1 MLKITDLSLRRGTRL
16 LLENIALDV
25 FPGQRVGLTGANG
38 CGKSSLF
45 SVIAGRLEADQGN
58 VTLPR
63 GALISEVLQETPES
77 SQTAI
82 DYVIDGDK
90 SYRSLELKI
99 AQAELSNDGTA
110 LATLHNQMEAI
121 DGFRV
126 SARAGQLLHGLG
138 FTAKEQTQSVNT
150 FSGGWRMRL
159 NLATALMTRA
169 DLLLLDEPTN
179 HLDLDAMVWLEQW
192 LASYEGIVLVI
203 SHDREF
209 LDRAVTRIAHIENQT
224 IQVYEGNYSLAE
236 RQRAEFIEIQQKQHV
251 RQQKQIRH
259 MQSYIDRFR
268 YKASKAKQAQSRIKA
283 LERLEIVSPAQQKN
297 AFVFEFETPDHSPH
311 QLIDL
316 KGINAGYQDPVLS
329 KIDFRLSDGERIGL
343 LGRNGAGKTT
353 LMKTLAAEL
362 PPLQGSYTGDS
373 KLCIGYFAQH
383 QLELLNPQWSPL
395 DHLAELSQQQ
405 NERALRTHLGR
416 FGFSGDS
423 ATEPVSIRSGGE
435 RARLVLALIVYSKP
449 NLLLLDEPTN
459 HLDIEM
465 RESISLALQS
475 YSGCLVVVAHDRHL
489 LRLVTDEL
497 WLIDDGSLRR
507 FEGDIDDY
515 VIWLRQ
521 RQKGTNKN
529 LDSQTN
535 KKPKSRKDITAK
547 DDQKPQRSKTT
558 RQEKAKQREKVK
570 PLRDRLNRVE
580 KEIDKAAEV
589 KQRLD
594 QALANPE
601 IYNEANRDQLRELL
615 FDQARNAQLHQELES
630 QWLEA
635 SELLE
640 KADEPSQS
648 KSTTG

>member
-25 FPGQRVGLTGANG
+25 FPGQRMGLTGANG
-38 CGKSSLF
+38 CGKSRLF

-110 LATLHNQMEAI
+110 LATLHNQMDAI

-236 RQRAEFIEIQQKQHV
+236 RQRAEIIEIQQKQHV

-283 LERLEIVSPAQQKN
+283 LERLEIVSPVQQKN

-535 KKPKSRKDITAK
+535 KKTKSRTDITAK
-547 DDQKPQRSKTT
+547 NDQKPQRPKTT

-630 QWLEA
+630 QWMEA
-635 SELLE
+635 SDLLE
-640 KADEPSQS
+640 QANEPSQ
-648 KSTTG
+648 G

>member
-16 LLENIALDV
+16 LLENIALEV
-25 FPGQRVGLTGANG
+25 FPGQRMGLTGANG

-110 LATLHNQMEAI
+110 LATLHNQMDAI

-236 RQRAEFIEIQQKQHV
+236 RQRAEIIEIQQKQHV

-283 LERLEIVSPAQQKN
+283 LERLEIVSPVQQKN

-535 KKPKSRKDITAK
+535 KKFKNKTDITAK
-547 DDQKPQRSKTT
+547 GDQKPQRSKTT

-580 KEIDKAAEV
+580 KEIDKAAEI

-615 FDQARNAQLHQELES
+615 FDQARNAQLHQELER

-640 KADEPSQS
+640 QANEPSQ
-648 KSTTG
+648 G

>member
-25 FPGQRVGLTGANG
+25 FPGQRMGLTGANG

-77 SQTAI
+77 TQTAI

-99 AQAELSNDGTA
+99 AQAELSNDGTT

-236 RQRAEFIEIQQKQHV
+236 RQRAEIIEIQQKQHV

-283 LERLEIVSPAQQKN
+283 LERLEIVSPVQQKN

-535 KKPKSRKDITAK
+535 KKPKNRTDITAK
-547 DDQKPQRSKTT
+547 GDQKLQRSKTT

-635 SELLE
+635 SDLLE
-640 KADEPSQS
+640 QANDPSQ
-648 KSTTG
+648 G

>member
-25 FPGQRVGLTGANG
+25 FPGQRMGLTGANG

-90 SYRSLELKI
+90 SFRSLELKI
-99 AQAELSNDGTA
+99 AQAELSSDGTE
-110 LATLHNQMEAI
+110 LATLHSQMEAI

-236 RQRAEFIEIQQKQHV
+236 RQRAEIIEIQQKQHV
-251 RQQKQIRH
+251 RQKKQIRH

-329 KIDFRLSDGERIGL
+329 GIDFRLSDGERIGL

-362 PPLQGSYTGDS
+362 PPLKGSYTGDS

-497 WLIDDGSLRR
+497 WLIDNGSLRR

-521 RQKGTNKN
+521 RQKGANKN

-535 KKPKSRKDITAK
+535 KKPKNRTDIDAK
-547 DDQKPQRSKTT
+547 IDQKPQRSKTT

-570 PLRDRLNRVE
+570 PLHDRLNRVE
-580 KEIDKAAEV
+580 KEVDKAAEV
-589 KQRLD
+589 KRRLD
-594 QALANPE
+594 QELANPE

-640 KADEPSQS
+640 QADEPSQ
-648 KSTTG
+648 G

>member
-25 FPGQRVGLTGANG
+25 FPGQRMGLTGANG

-99 AQAELSNDGTA
+99 AQAELSSDGTE
-110 LATLHNQMEAI
+110 LATLHSQMEAI

-236 RQRAEFIEIQQKQHV
+236 RQRAEIIEIQQKQHV
-251 RQQKQIRH
+251 RQKKQIRH

-329 KIDFRLSDGERIGL
+329 GIDFRLSDGERIGL

-362 PPLQGSYTGDS
+362 PPLKGSYTGDS

-497 WLIDDGSLRR
+497 WLIDNGSLRR

-521 RQKGTNKN
+521 RQKGANKN

-535 KKPKSRKDITAK
+535 KKPKNRTDIDAK
-547 DDQKPQRSKTT
+547 IDQKPQRSKTT

-570 PLRDRLNRVE
+570 PLHDRLNRIE
-580 KEIDKAAEV
+580 KEVDKAAEV
-589 KQRLD
+589 KRRLD
-594 QALANPE
+594 QELANPE

-640 KADEPSQS
+640 QADEPSP
-648 KSTTG
+648 G

>member
-25 FPGQRVGLTGANG
+25 FPGQRMGLTGANG

-90 SYRSLELKI
+90 SFRSLELKI
-99 AQAELSNDGTA
+99 AQAELSSDGTE
-110 LATLHNQMEAI
+110 LATLHSQMEAI

-236 RQRAEFIEIQQKQHV
+236 RQRAEIIEIQQKQHV
-251 RQQKQIRH
+251 RQKKQIRH

-329 KIDFRLSDGERIGL
+329 GIDFRLSDGERIGL

-497 WLIDDGSLRR
+497 WLIDNGSLRR

-521 RQKGTNKN
+521 RQKGANKN

-535 KKPKSRKDITAK
+535 KKPKNRTDIDAK
-547 DDQKPQRSKTT
+547 IDQKPQRSKTT

-570 PLRDRLNRVE
+570 PLHDRLNRVE
-580 KEIDKAAEV
+580 KEVDKAAEV
-589 KQRLD
+589 KRRLD
-594 QALANPE
+594 QELANPE

-640 KADEPSQS
+640 QADEPSQ
-648 KSTTG
+648 G

>member
-25 FPGQRVGLTGANG
+25 FPGQRMGLTGANG

-99 AQAELSNDGTA
+99 AQAELRNDGTA
-110 LATLHNQMEAI
+110 LATLHNQMDAI

-236 RQRAEFIEIQQKQHV
+236 RQRAEIIEIQQKQHV

-283 LERLEIVSPAQQKN
+283 LDRLEIVSPVQQKN

-497 WLIDDGSLRR
+497 WLINDGSLRR

-535 KKPKSRKDITAK
+535 KKPKNKTDITAK
-547 DDQKPQRSKTT
+547 GDQKPQRSKTT

-580 KEIDKAAEV
+580 KEIDKAAEI

-615 FDQARNAQLHQELES
+615 FDQARNAQLHQELER

-640 KADEPSQS
+640 QANEPSQS
-648 KSTTG
+648 

>member
-25 FPGQRVGLTGANG
+25 FPGQRMGLTGANG

-110 LATLHNQMEAI
+110 LATLHDQMDAI

-236 RQRAEFIEIQQKQHV
+236 RQRAEIIEIQQKQHV

-283 LERLEIVSPAQQKN
+283 LERLEIVSPVQQKN

-535 KKPKSRKDITAK
+535 KKTKSRTDITAK
-547 DDQKPQRSKTT
+547 NDQKPQRSKTT

-580 KEIDKAAEV
+580 KEIDKAAEI

-615 FDQARNAQLHQELES
+615 FDQARNAQLHQELER

-640 KADEPSQS
+640 QANEPSQ
-648 KSTTG
+648 G

>member
-25 FPGQRVGLTGANG
+25 FPGQRMGLTGANG

-99 AQAELSNDGTA
+99 AQAELSSDGTE
-110 LATLHNQMEAI
+110 LATLHSQMEAI

-224 IQVYEGNYSLAE
+224 IQVFEGNYSLAE
-236 RQRAEFIEIQQKQHV
+236 RQRAEIIEIQQKQHV
-251 RQQKQIRH
+251 RQKKQIRH

-329 KIDFRLSDGERIGL
+329 GIDFRLSDGERIGL

-362 PPLQGSYTGDS
+362 PPLKGSYTGDS

-497 WLIDDGSLRR
+497 WLIDNGSLRR

-521 RQKGTNKN
+521 RQKGANKN

-535 KKPKSRKDITAK
+535 KKPKNRTDIDAK
-547 DDQKPQRSKTT
+547 IDQKPQRSKTT

-580 KEIDKAAEV
+580 KEVDKAAEV
-589 KQRLD
+589 KRRLD
-594 QALANPE
+594 QELANPE

-640 KADEPSQS
+640 QADEPSQ
-648 KSTTG
+648 G

>member
-25 FPGQRVGLTGANG
+25 FPGQRMGLTGANG

-110 LATLHNQMEAI
+110 LATLHNQMDAI

-236 RQRAEFIEIQQKQHV
+236 RQRAEIIEIQQKQHV

-283 LERLEIVSPAQQKN
+283 LERLEIVSPVQQKN

-329 KIDFRLSDGERIGL
+329 SIDFRLSDGERIGL

-362 PPLQGSYTGDS
+362 PPLRGSYTGDS

-535 KKPKSRKDITAK
+535 KKPKNKTDITAK

-580 KEIDKAAEV
+580 KEIDKAAEI

-601 IYNEANRDQLRELL
+601 IYSEANRDELRELL
-615 FDQARNAQLHQELES
+615 FDQARNAQLHQELER

-640 KADEPSQS
+640 QANEPSQ
-648 KSTTG
+648 G

>member
-16 LLENIALDV
+16 LLENVELDV
-25 FPGQRVGLTGANG
+25 FPGQRMGLTGANG
-38 CGKSSLF
+38 SGKSSLF

-58 VTLPR
+58 VSLPR
-63 GALISEVLQETPES
+63 GTLIAEVLQETPES
-77 SQTAI
+77 SRPAI

-90 SYRSLELKI
+90 SYRSLEIKI
-99 AQAELSNDGTA
+99 AQAELDDNGTQ
-110 LATLHNQMEAI
+110 LASLHSQMEAI

-138 FTAKEQTQSVNT
+138 FTATEQSQSVDT

-209 LDRAVTRIAHIENQT
+209 LDRAVTRIAHIENHT

-236 RQRAEFIEIQQKQHV
+236 RRRAESIEIQYKQHL
-251 RQQKQIRH
+251 RQQKQVRH
-259 MQSYIDRFR
+259 MRSYIDRFR

-283 LERLEIVSPAQQKN
+283 LERMEIVSPVQQKN
-297 AFVFEFETPDHSPH
+297 AFVFEFEIPDHSPH

-316 KGINAGYQDPVLS
+316 KGINAGYKEPVLS
-329 KIDFRLSDGERIGL
+329 NVNFRLSDGDRIGL
-343 LGRNGAGKTT
+343 LGRNGTGKTT

-362 PPLQGSYTGDS
+362 SPLQGTYTGDS
-373 KLCIGYFAQH
+373 KLRIGYFAQQ
-383 QLELLNPQWSPL
+383 QLELLNPKWSPL
-395 DHLAELSQQQ
+395 DHLTDLSQTQT
-405 NERALRTHLGR
+405 ERSLRTFLGR
-416 FGFSGDS
+416 FGFSGEA
-423 ATEPVSIRSGGE
+423 ATEPVAVRSGGE
-435 RARLVLALIVYSKP
+435 RARLVLALIVYRKP

-459 HLDIEM
+459 HLDIQM
-465 RESISLALQS
+465 RESISFALQS

-507 FEGDIDDY
+507 FEGDLDDY
-515 VIWLRQ
+515 VVWLRQ
-521 RQKGTNKN
+521 RQKGTGKAIESHA
-529 LDSQTN
+529 DKQS
-535 KKPKSRKDITAK
+535 KKGKEIGTKDEQNAPRPKS
-547 DDQKPQRSKTT
+547 T
-558 RQEKAKQREKVK
+558 RQERAKQRAKVK
-570 PLRDRLNRVE
+570 PLRDNLNRIE
-580 KEIDKAAEV
+580 KEIDKATEV
-589 KQRLD
+589 RLRLD
-594 QALANPE
+594 QELANPE
-601 IYNEANRDQLRELL
+601 IYNEANKDQLRELL

-630 QWLEA
+630 RWLEA

-640 KADEPSQS
+640 QADLSAQ
-648 KSTTG
+648 

>member
-497 WLIDDGSLRR
+497 WLIDDGSLCR

-521 RQKGTNKN
+521 RQKGTNKS

-547 DDQKPQRSKTT
+547 DNQKPQRSKTT

-580 KEIDKAAEV
+580 KEIDKAAEI

-594 QALANPE
+594 QALANPD

>member
-16 LLENIALDV
+16 LLENVELDV
-25 FPGQRVGLTGANG
+25 FPGQRLGLTGANG
-38 CGKSSLF
+38 SGKSSLF

-58 VTLPR
+58 VSLPR
-63 GALISEVLQETPES
+63 GTLIAEVLQETPES
-77 SQTAI
+77 SRAAI
-82 DYVIDGDK
+82 DYVVDGDK
-90 SYRSLELKI
+90 SYRSLEIKI
-99 AQAELSNDGTA
+99 AQAELDDNGA
-110 LATLHNQMEAI
+110 ELASLHSQMEAI

-138 FTAKEQTQSVNT
+138 FTATEQSQSVDT

-209 LDRAVTRIAHIENQT
+209 LDRAVTRIAHIENHT

-236 RQRAEFIEIQQKQHV
+236 RRRAESIEIQYKQHL
-251 RQQKQIRH
+251 RQQKQVRH
-259 MQSYIDRFR
+259 MRSYIDRFR

-283 LERLEIVSPAQQKN
+283 LERMEIVSPVQQKN

-316 KGINAGYQDPVLS
+316 KGINAGYKEPVLS
-329 KIDFRLSDGERIGL
+329 NVKFRLSDGDRIGL
-343 LGRNGAGKTT
+343 LGRNGTGKTT

-362 PPLQGSYTGDS
+362 PPLQGTYTGDS
-373 KLCIGYFAQH
+373 KLRIGYFAQQ

-395 DHLAELSQQQ
+395 DHLADLSQNQT
-405 NERALRTHLGR
+405 ERSLRTFLGR
-416 FGFSGDS
+416 FGFSGDA
-423 ATEPVSIRSGGE
+423 ATEPVAVRSGGE
-435 RARLVLALIVYSKP
+435 RARLVLALIVYRKP

-459 HLDIEM
+459 HLDIQM
-465 RESISLALQS
+465 RESISFALQS

-507 FEGDIDDY
+507 FEGDLDDY
-515 VIWLRQ
+515 VVWLRQ
-521 RQKGTNKN
+521 RQKGTGKVIEPHAGKQNKEGKN
-529 LDSQTN
+529 IGTKDE
-535 KKPKSRKDITAK
+535 PKDR
-547 DDQKPQRSKTT
+547 RSKST
-558 RQEKAKQREKVK
+558 RQEKAKQRAKVK
-570 PLRDRLNRVE
+570 PFRDNLNRIE
-580 KEIDKAAEV
+580 KEIDKATEARL
-589 KQRLD
+589 RLD
-594 QALANPE
+594 QELANPE
-601 IYNEANRDQLRELL
+601 IYNEANKDHLRELL

-630 QWLEA
+630 RWLEV

-640 KADEPSQS
+640 QADVSIQ
-648 KSTTG
+648 

>member
-25 FPGQRVGLTGANG
+25 FPGQRMGLTGANG

-110 LATLHNQMEAI
+110 LATLHDQMDAI

-236 RQRAEFIEIQQKQHV
+236 RQRAEIIEIQQKQHV

-283 LERLEIVSPAQQKN
+283 LERLEIVSPVQQKN

-535 KKPKSRKDITAK
+535 KKTKSRTDITAK
-547 DDQKPQRSKTT
+547 NDQKPQRSKTT

-630 QWLEA
+630 QWMEA
-635 SELLE
+635 SDLLE
-640 KADEPSQS
+640 QANEPSQ
-648 KSTTG
+648 G

>member
-25 FPGQRVGLTGANG
+25 FPGQRMGLTGANG

-99 AQAELSNDGTA
+99 AQAELSSDGTE
-110 LATLHNQMEAI
+110 LATLHSQMEAI

-192 LASYEGIVLVI
+192 LASYEGVVLVI

-236 RQRAEFIEIQQKQHV
+236 RQRAEIIEIQQKQHV
-251 RQQKQIRH
+251 RQKKQIRH

-297 AFVFEFETPDHSPH
+297 AFVFEFETPDYSPH

-329 KIDFRLSDGERIGL
+329 NIDFRLSDGERIGL

-362 PPLQGSYTGDS
+362 PPLKGSYTGDS

-497 WLIDDGSLRR
+497 WLIDNGSLRR

-521 RQKGTNKN
+521 RQKGANKN

-535 KKPKSRKDITAK
+535 KKPKNRTDIDAK
-547 DDQKPQRSKTT
+547 IDQKPQRSKTT

-570 PLRDRLNRVE
+570 PLHDRLNRVE
-580 KEIDKAAEV
+580 KEVDKAAEV
-589 KQRLD
+589 KRRLD
-594 QALANPE
+594 QELANPE

-640 KADEPSQS
+640 QADEPSP
-648 KSTTG
+648 G

>member
-25 FPGQRVGLTGANG
+25 FPGQRMGLTGANG

-77 SQTAI
+77 TQTAI

-99 AQAELSNDGTA
+99 AQAELSNDGTT

-209 LDRAVTRIAHIENQT
+209 LDRAVTRIAHIESQT

-236 RQRAEFIEIQQKQHV
+236 RQRAEIIEIQQKQHV

-283 LERLEIVSPAQQKN
+283 LERLEIVSPVQQKN

-362 PPLQGSYTGDS
+362 PPLKGSYTGDS

-529 LDSQTN
+529 LNSQTN
-535 KKPKSRKDITAK
+535 KKPKNGTDITAK
-547 DDQKPQRSKTT
+547 GDQKPQRSKTT

-635 SELLE
+635 SDLLE
-640 KADEPSQS
+640 QANDPSQ
-648 KSTTG
+648 G

>member
-16 LLENIALDV
+16 LLENVELDV
-25 FPGQRVGLTGANG
+25 FPGQRLGLTGANG
-38 CGKSSLF
+38 SGKSSLF

-58 VTLPR
+58 VSLPR
-63 GALISEVLQETPES
+63 GTLIAEVLQETPES
-77 SQTAI
+77 SRTAI
-82 DYVIDGDK
+82 DYVINGDK
-90 SYRSLELKI
+90 AYRSLETKI
-99 AQAELSNDGTA
+99 AQAELDDNGTE
-110 LATLHNQMEAI
+110 LASLHSQMEAI

-138 FTAKEQTQSVNT
+138 FTATEQSQSVDT

-209 LDRAVTRIAHIENQT
+209 LDRAVTRIAHIENHT

-236 RQRAEFIEIQQKQHV
+236 RRRAESIEIQYKQHL
-251 RQQKQIRH
+251 RQQKQVRH
-259 MQSYIDRFR
+259 MRSYIDRFR

-283 LERLEIVSPAQQKN
+283 LERMEIVSPVQQKN

-316 KGINAGYQDPVLS
+316 KDINAGYKEPVLS
-329 KIDFRLSDGERIGL
+329 NVKFRLSDGDRIGL
-343 LGRNGAGKTT
+343 LGRNGTGKTT

-362 PPLQGSYTGDS
+362 PPLQGTYTRDS
-373 KLCIGYFAQH
+373 KLRIGYFAQQ

-395 DHLAELSQQQ
+395 DHLADLSQNQT
-405 NERALRTHLGR
+405 ERSLRTFLGR
-416 FGFSGDS
+416 FGFSGDA
-423 ATEPVSIRSGGE
+423 ATEPVAVRSGGE
-435 RARLVLALIVYSKP
+435 RARLVLALIVYRKP

-459 HLDIEM
+459 HLDIQM
-465 RESISLALQS
+465 RESISFALQS

-507 FEGDIDDY
+507 FEGDLDDY
-515 VIWLRQ
+515 VVWLRQ
-521 RQKGTNKN
+521 RQKGTGKAIESHA
-529 LDSQTN
+529 DKQS
-535 KKPKSRKDITAK
+535 KKGKDIGTK
-547 DDQKPQRSKTT
+547 DEPKGRRSKST
-558 RQEKAKQREKVK
+558 RQEKAKQRVKIK
-570 PLRDRLNRVE
+570 PLRDNLNRIE
-580 KEIDKAAEV
+580 KEIDKATEARL
-589 KQRLD
+589 RLD
-594 QALANPE
+594 QELANPE
-601 IYNEANRDQLRELL
+601 IYSEANKDQLRELL
-615 FDQARNAQLHQELES
+615 FDQARNAQVHQELES
-630 QWLEA
+630 RWLEA

-640 KADEPSQS
+640 QADVPTQ
-648 KSTTG
+648 

>member
-25 FPGQRVGLTGANG
+25 FPGQRMGLTGANG

-77 SQTAI
+77 TQTAI

-99 AQAELSNDGTA
+99 AQAELSNDGTT

-236 RQRAEFIEIQQKQHV
+236 RQRAEIIEIQQKQHV

-283 LERLEIVSPAQQKN
+283 LERLEIVSPVQQKN

-535 KKPKSRKDITAK
+535 KKPKNRTDITAK
-547 DDQKPQRSKTT
+547 GDQKPQRSKTT

-635 SELLE
+635 SDLLE
-640 KADEPSQS
+640 QANDPSQ
-648 KSTTG
+648 G

>member
-25 FPGQRVGLTGANG
+25 FPGLRMGLTGANG

-236 RQRAEFIEIQQKQHV
+236 RQRAEVIEIQQKQHV

-283 LERLEIVSPAQQKN
+283 LERLEIVSPVQQKN

-329 KIDFRLSDGERIGL
+329 SIDFRLSDGERIGL

-405 NERALRTHLGR
+405 NDRSLRTHLGR

-535 KKPKSRKDITAK
+535 KKPKNKTDITAK
-547 DDQKPQRSKTT
+547 GDQKPQRSKTT

-580 KEIDKAAEV
+580 KEIDKAAEI

-640 KADEPSQS
+640 QADEPSQ
-648 KSTTG
+648 G

>member
-16 LLENIALDV
+16 LLENVELDV
-25 FPGQRVGLTGANG
+25 FPGQRLGLTGANG
-38 CGKSSLF
+38 SGKSSLF

-58 VTLPR
+58 VSLPR
-63 GALISEVLQETPES
+63 GTLIAEVLQETPES
-77 SQTAI
+77 SRTAI

-90 SYRSLELKI
+90 AYRSLETKI
-99 AQAELSNDGTA
+99 AQAELDDNGTE
-110 LATLHNQMEAI
+110 LASLHSQMEAI

-138 FTAKEQTQSVNT
+138 FTATEQSQSVDT

-209 LDRAVTRIAHIENQT
+209 LDRAVTRIAHIENHT

-236 RQRAEFIEIQQKQHV
+236 RRRAESIEIQYKQHL
-251 RQQKQIRH
+251 RQQKQVRH
-259 MQSYIDRFR
+259 MRSYIDRFR

-283 LERLEIVSPAQQKN
+283 LERMEIVSPVQQKN

-316 KGINAGYQDPVLS
+316 KDINAGYKEPVLS
-329 KIDFRLSDGERIGL
+329 NVKFRLSDGDRIGL
-343 LGRNGAGKTT
+343 LGRNGTGKTT

-362 PPLQGSYTGDS
+362 PPLQGTYTGDS
-373 KLCIGYFAQH
+373 KLRIGYFAQQ

-395 DHLAELSQQQ
+395 DHLADLSQNQT
-405 NERALRTHLGR
+405 ERSLRTFLGR
-416 FGFSGDS
+416 FGFSGDA
-423 ATEPVSIRSGGE
+423 ATEPVAVRSGGE
-435 RARLVLALIVYSKP
+435 RARLVLALIVYRKP

-459 HLDIEM
+459 HLDIQM
-465 RESISLALQS
+465 RESISFALQS

-507 FEGDIDDY
+507 FEGDLDDY
-515 VIWLRQ
+515 VVWLRQ
-521 RQKGTNKN
+521 RQKGTGKVIASHP
-529 LDSQTN
+529 DKQN
-535 KKPKSRKDITAK
+535 KKGKDIGTK
-547 DDQKPQRSKTT
+547 DEPKGRRSKST
-558 RQEKAKQREKVK
+558 RQEKAKQRVKIK
-570 PLRDRLNRVE
+570 PLRDNLNRIE
-580 KEIDKAAEV
+580 KEIDKSTEARL
-589 KQRLD
+589 RLD
-594 QALANPE
+594 QELANPE
-601 IYNEANRDQLRELL
+601 IYNEANKDQLRELL
-615 FDQARNAQLHQELES
+615 FDQARNAQVHQELES
-630 QWLEA
+630 RWLEA

-640 KADEPSQS
+640 QADVPTQ
-648 KSTTG
+648 

>member
-25 FPGQRVGLTGANG
+25 FPGQRMGLTGANG

-77 SQTAI
+77 TQTAI

-236 RQRAEFIEIQQKQHV
+236 RQRAEIIEIQQKQHV

-283 LERLEIVSPAQQKN
+283 LERLEIVSPVQQKN

-535 KKPKSRKDITAK
+535 KKPKNRTDITAK
-547 DDQKPQRSKTT
+547 GDQKPQRSKTT

-635 SELLE
+635 SDLLE
-640 KADEPSQS
+640 QANDPSQ
-648 KSTTG
+648 G

>member
-25 FPGQRVGLTGANG
+25 FPGQRMGLTGANG

-110 LATLHNQMEAI
+110 LATLHDQMDAI

-236 RQRAEFIEIQQKQHV
+236 RQRAEIIEIQQKQHV

-283 LERLEIVSPAQQKN
+283 LERLEIVSPVQQKN

-521 RQKGTNKN
+521 QQKGTNKN

-535 KKPKSRKDITAK
+535 KKTKSRTDITAK
-547 DDQKPQRSKTT
+547 NDQKPQRSKTT

-630 QWLEA
+630 QWMEA
-635 SELLE
+635 SDLLE
-640 KADEPSQS
+640 QANEPSQ
-648 KSTTG
+648 G

>member
-25 FPGQRVGLTGANG
+25 FPGQRMGLTGANG

-90 SYRSLELKI
+90 SFRSLELKI
-99 AQAELSNDGTA
+99 AQAELSSDGTE
-110 LATLHNQMEAI
+110 LATLHSQMEAI

-236 RQRAEFIEIQQKQHV
+236 RQRAEIIEIQQKQHV
-251 RQQKQIRH
+251 RQKKQIRH

-329 KIDFRLSDGERIGL
+329 GIDFRLSDGERIGL

-362 PPLQGSYTGDS
+362 PPLKGSYTGDS

-497 WLIDDGSLRR
+497 WLIDNGSLRR

-521 RQKGTNKN
+521 RQKGANKN

-535 KKPKSRKDITAK
+535 KKPKNRTDIDAK
-547 DDQKPQRSKTT
+547 IDQKPQRSKTT

-570 PLRDRLNRVE
+570 PLHDRLNRVE
-580 KEIDKAAEV
+580 KEVDKAAEV
-589 KQRLD
+589 KRRLD
-594 QALANPE
+594 QELANPE

-640 KADEPSQS
+640 QADEPSP
-648 KSTTG
+648 G

>member
-25 FPGQRVGLTGANG
+25 FPGQRMGLTGANG

-99 AQAELSNDGTA
+99 AQAELSSDGTE
-110 LATLHNQMEAI
+110 LATLHSQMEAI

-236 RQRAEFIEIQQKQHV
+236 RQRAEIIEIQQKQHV
-251 RQQKQIRH
+251 RQKKQIRH

-329 KIDFRLSDGERIGL
+329 GIDFRLSDGERIGL

-362 PPLQGSYTGDS
+362 PPLRGNYTGDS

-497 WLIDDGSLRR
+497 WLIDNGSLRR

-521 RQKGTNKN
+521 RQKGANKN

-535 KKPKSRKDITAK
+535 KKPKNRTDIDAK
-547 DDQKPQRSKTT
+547 IDQKPQRSKTT

-570 PLRDRLNRVE
+570 PLHDRLNRVE
-580 KEIDKAAEV
+580 KEVDKAAEV
-589 KQRLD
+589 KRRLD
-594 QALANPE
+594 QELANPE

-640 KADEPSQS
+640 QADEPSQ
-648 KSTTG
+648 G

>member
-25 FPGQRVGLTGANG
+25 FPGQRMGLTGANG

-77 SQTAI
+77 TQTAI

-236 RQRAEFIEIQQKQHV
+236 RQRAEIIEIQQKQHV

-283 LERLEIVSPAQQKN
+283 LERLEIVSPVQQKN

-535 KKPKSRKDITAK
+535 KKPKNRTDITAK
-547 DDQKPQRSKTT
+547 GDQKPQRSKTT

-635 SELLE
+635 SDLLE
-640 KADEPSQS
+640 QANDPSQS
-648 KSTTG
+648 